1 MWHDDVRD
9 DVTDAD
15 GVVVCDKD
23 VMISTTNQME
33 VCDAEV
39 TIMCVMKPGLRQR
52 AQLGVSARKG
62 LIQVYKGLINIAMRF
77 PLIGKQ
83 IDPFSWG
90 VYAYFGS
97 ILTD

>member
-1 MWHDDVRD
+1 MISLWIRCDDDMWHDDVRD
-9 DVTDAD
+9 DATDAD
-15 GVVVCDKD
+15 EVVVCDKD
-23 VMISTTNQME
+23 VMISITNQME
-33 VCDAEV
+33 VCDAAEV

-83 IDPFSWG
+83 IDPFS
-90 VYAYFGS
+90 
-97 ILTD
+97 